1 MLCTLCGCW
10 SLWWHFSSFLRKS
23 RITHVHGWHKRLLFL
38 CSSPAQVNVITEI
51 SYCFI
56 FTEQWEHTFGCL
68 HWELPHKILILMQ
81 FLMVPLPVGWKV
93 FKDMS
98 YPNSRMVSCWV
109 RSYTKS
115 LILYAGAACFPL
127 SPALAPDFAGL
138 RNSRHHLWRVWD
150 HFALFWSSFLPKQQ
164 DKHCSPIANFPTG
177 LNTLSNIILTTPQ
190 EILPWLLFRTKATLM
205 LWFKASRQYSK
216 RPR

>member
-23 RITHVHGWHKRLLFL
+23 RITHVHGWHERLLFL

-81 FLMVPLPVGWKV
+81 FLMVPWVGRSSKTCHTLTAEWSLAGWGATLNLWSFMQEQPVFLWALHWHLILLVWETAGITSGE
-93 FKDMS
+93 FEITLLCFDPAS
-98 YPNSRMVSCWV
+98 YPNSKTS
-109 RSYTKS
+109 
-115 LILYAGAACFPL
+115 
-127 SPALAPDFAGL
+127 
-138 RNSRHHLWRVWD
+138 
-150 HFALFWSSFLPKQQ
+150 
-164 DKHCSPIANFPTG
+164 IAV
-177 LNTLSNIILTTPQ
+177 Q
-190 EILPWLLFRTKATLM
+190 
-205 LWFKASRQYSK
+205 
-216 RPR
+216 